1 MAYDKR
7 GRPPLP
13 TGQKKQQV
21 TMLLNPDVVAYFKQG
36 GKDWQTRVNEALR
49 KAAGLK
55 KSRIKP
61 VLLKPTWRHL
71 SSPLADFVQK
81 VNGVRLFG

>member
-1 MAYDKR
+1 MAYDKC

-21 TMLLNPDVVAYFKQG
+21 TMLLDPDVVAYFKQG
-36 GKDWQTRVNEALR
+36 GKGWQTRVNEALR

-55 KSRIKP
+55 KA
-61 VLLKPTWRHL
+61 V
-71 SSPLADFVQK
+71 
-81 VNGVRLFG
+81 